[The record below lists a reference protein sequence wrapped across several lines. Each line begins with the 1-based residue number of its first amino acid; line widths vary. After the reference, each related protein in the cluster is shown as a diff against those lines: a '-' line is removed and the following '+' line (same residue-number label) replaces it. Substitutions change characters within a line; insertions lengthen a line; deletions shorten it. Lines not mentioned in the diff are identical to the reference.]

1 MIVTITNLQT
11 GKVTHLDVADEHCD
25 RMLDK
30 FAYEFMPA
38 NPDFD
43 RRWERMMQNRAAK
56 AAAAAEQDQPKNRK
70 RR

>member
-1 MIVTITNLQT
+1 MIVTITNLKT
-11 GKVTHLDVADEHCD
+11 GKVTRLDVADEHCD

-38 NPDFD
+38 NPEFD

-56 AAAAAEQDQPKNRK
+56 AAAVQLEQSKEK
-70 RR
+70 RRR